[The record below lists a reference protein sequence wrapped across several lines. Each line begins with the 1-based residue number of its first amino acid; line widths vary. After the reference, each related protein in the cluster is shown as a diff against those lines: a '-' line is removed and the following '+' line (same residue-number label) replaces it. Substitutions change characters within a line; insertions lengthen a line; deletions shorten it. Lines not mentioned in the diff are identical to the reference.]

1 MQSSLVNRMH
11 TPIQRLLLIF
21 IAAASLG
28 ATAYITVDVV
38 MHPRDRVGPA
48 PAPLW
53 EAPAF
58 TMIDQDGQP
67 FAREQL
73 RGRPWVAAFFFTSC
87 PMICP
92 QMNQK
97 MAALQA
103 DLEALGD
110 QAAGVKLVNISID
123 PATDR
128 PARLKE
134 YATLYEAD
142 PDRWVFLTHPEGDRD
157 AVWEMVGVEGF
168 KMTLY
173 DTPDDPSGNI
183 IEHTPRF
190 MLIDHAGMVR
200 DTYDSRDAEAMAQ
213 LRQDIRAV
221 VAEAR

>member
-1 MQSSLVNRMH
+1 MH

-38 MHPRDRVGPA
+38 MHPRTGVGPA
-48 PAPLW
+48 PEPLW
-53 EAPAF
+53 QAPDF
-58 TMIDQDGQP
+58 RMIDQDGQA
-67 FAREQL
+67 FGSDQL
-73 RGRPWVAAFFFTSC
+73 KGQPWVAAFFFTSC

-110 QAAGVKLVNISID
+110 EAAGVKLVNISID
-123 PATDR
+123 PQTDR
-128 PARLKE
+128 PSRLKE
-134 YATLYEAD
+134 YAELYHAD
-142 PDRWVFLTHPEGDRD
+142 PQRWVFLTHPEGDRD
-157 AVWEMVGVEGF
+157 AVWDMVGVEGF

-200 DTYDSRDAEAMAQ
+200 DTYDSRDPEAMAQ
-213 LRQDIRAV
+213 LRHDLRAV
-221 VAEAR
+221 AAETR